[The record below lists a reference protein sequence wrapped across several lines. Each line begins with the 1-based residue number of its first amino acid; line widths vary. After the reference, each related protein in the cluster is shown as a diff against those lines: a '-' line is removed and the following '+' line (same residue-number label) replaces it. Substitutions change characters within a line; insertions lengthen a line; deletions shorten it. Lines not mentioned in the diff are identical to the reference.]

1 MSFQQETRSSI
12 HNLEKQMG
20 QVASSVGKLEA
31 QMNGKLPSQALN
43 PKENVNTIMLRSGKE
58 LERQR
63 SKQIEMEEEEEI
75 ETELS
80 TKKKHPSPSQTKI
93 TTNTPKVI
101 PQSMNSNFKKI
112 PPFPVSSSRSKKE
125 DKEKEILEVFKKV
138 ELNIPLLDAIKQIP
152 KYAKFLKE
160 LCTTKRAFKL
170 KGHEMVSMGE
180 VVSAIV
186 QKNMPLKQKDP
197 GAFTIPC
204 VIGNAS
210 FKRALCDLGASISVM
225 PKHVYDSLS
234 LEPLNKTSIVIQ
246 LADRS
251 FVYPLGV
258 IEDVLVKID
267 SLVIPCDFYIL
278 DMEHDSCDSS
288 NNTPI
293 LFGRPF
299 LKTANTKIDC
309 GKDTLSMEVGDE
321 KIEFNFHDAMKYPY
335 SNVYSITCYDQV
347 DKCVQ
352 QVFDFDCEDILSI
365 ALSYDYD
372 FTEIEKMERHI
383 CVPQNMHESALTLQA
398 LQTVPHGNVF
408 VDLVLSHKK
417 LLPSIL
423 QAPELELKPLPD
435 NLKYVFIGDNNT
447 LPVIIAKGLTSAQEE
462 KLVKLLCDHKTAI
475 GWTLADIKGI
485 SPSMCMHHILLEDNA
500 KSTREMQRRL
510 NSPMIEVVKAE
521 ILKLLDAGV
530 IYPITDSKW
539 VAPIHVVPK
548 KTGITLVKNKND
560 ELIPTRI
567 SSGWRMCVDY
577 KKLKLATRKD
587 YFPLPFMD
595 QMLERL
601 AGKSFYC
608 FLDRYSGYNQIVINP
623 EDQEK
628 TTFT

>member
-1 MSFQQETRSSI
+1 MGSSSSDDLREMMKTLAFNTATLQQNVMSFQQETRSSI
-12 HNLEKQMG
+12 HNLKKPMG

-43 PKENVNTIMLRSGKE
+43 PIENVSVIMLRSEKE
-58 LERQR
+58 FEEKR

-80 TKKKHPSPSQTKI
+80 TKKEHPFPPQTE
-93 TTNTPKVI
+93 TSTNTPKVT
-101 PQSMNSNFKKI
+101 PHSMNSSFKTI
-112 PPFPVSSSRSKKE
+112 PPFPVSSSRSKKK
-125 DKEKEILEVFKKV
+125 DKEEVLNKV
-138 ELNIPLLDAIKQIP
+138 EFNIPLLDAIKQIP

-234 LEPLNKTSIVIQ
+234 LEPLNKTRIVIQ

-258 IEDVLVKID
+258 IKDVLVKID

-299 LKTANTKIDC
+299 LKTANTKINC
-309 GKDTLSMEVGDE
+309 GKDTLSMEVRDE
-321 KIEFNFHDAMKYPY
+321 KIEFNFHDAITYPC

-347 DKCVQ
+347 DKCAQ
-352 QVFDFDCEDILSI
+352 QVCDFDREDGLSV
-365 ALSYDYD
+365 ALSYGYD
-372 FTEIEKMERHI
+372 FTNIKDMERHI
-383 CVPQNMHESALTLQA
+383 CVSQNVHESTLALQA
-398 LQTVPHGNVF
+398 LQIV
-408 VDLVLSHKK
+408 
-417 LLPSIL
+417 
-423 QAPELELKPLPD
+423 
-435 NLKYVFIGDNNT
+435 
-447 LPVIIAKGLTSAQEE
+447 
-462 KLVKLLCDHKTAI
+462 
-475 GWTLADIKGI
+475 
-485 SPSMCMHHILLEDNA
+485 HHD
-500 KSTREMQRRL
+500 T
-510 NSPMIEVVKAE
+510 
-521 ILKLLDAGV
+521 GV
-530 IYPITDSKW
+530 IHPIMDSEW
-539 VAPIHVVPK
+539 VAPILLVPK
-548 KTGITLVKNKND
+548 KIGI
-560 ELIPTRI
+560 
-567 SSGWRMCVDY
+567 
-577 KKLKLATRKD
+577 
-587 YFPLPFMD
+587 
-595 QMLERL
+595 MLEEIQNDAYENAKFTKKRL
-601 AGKSFYC
+601 RVSMT
-608 FLDRYSGYNQIVINP
+608 
-623 EDQEK
+623 E
-628 TTFT
+628 